1 MNVIVCEQITK
12 YYNQN
17 LAVDNL
23 NLQVKKGEFF
33 AFLGPNGA
41 GKSTTISMYCTLLK
55 PTSGSI
61 QINGFELGKED
72 DAIRKSIGVVFQYSV
87 LDDLLTIKENMRI
100 RSGFYHLSK
109 SEFEAKYKE
118 LDELIGLSEIADKKY
133 GECSGG
139 QRRRA
144 DIARALLHSPDI
156 LFLDEPTTGLDPQT
170 RKRVWE
176 VIMRIRK
183 IHKTTIFLTT
193 HYMEEA
199 QWADRVAIIDE
210 GRIKVCDTPSQLK
223 RKYTR
228 SVVRILP
235 KILKET
241 IDLLENISVKY
252 KVRSDSISVYTST
265 PLDSLFVLN
274 YCKEQL
280 ESFEV
285 VEGNMDD
292 VFIAITG
299 KTIREDIG

>member
-1 MNVIVCEQITK
+1 MNVIVCDQVTK
-12 YYNQN
+12 YYDQN
-17 LAVDNL
+17 LAVDKL
-23 NLQVKKGEFF
+23 DLQVKKGEFF

-41 GKSTTISMYCTLLK
+41 GKSTTISMCCTLLK

-61 QINGFELGKED
+61 KINGFELGKED

-100 RSGFYHLSK
+100 RSGFYNLSH

-118 LDELIGLSEIADKKY
+118 LDELIGLSEIAHKKY

-176 VIMRIRK
+176 VIMKIRK

-210 GRIKVCDTPSQLK
+210 GKVKICDTPSQLK
-223 RKYTR
+223 RKYTH

-235 KILKET
+235 KALKET

-252 KVRSDSISVYTST
+252 KIRNDFVSVYTSS
-265 PLDSLFVLN
+265 PQDSLFVLN

-280 ESFEV
+280 DSFEV